1 KRNLTLEEISQELKI
16 STRLLQAIESD
27 QYDKLPSGL
36 FAKSFVRQYARLL
49 GLDEEAIAGEVQ
61 QALAPAP
68 EVPEPVE
75 KGRQASVAP
84 IQVPKVDEWETVGD
98 KRFQW
103 SGWSSAVL
111 LVAVMLVCSA
121 VYAWMQRSKP
131 PVTAQV
137 SPPKQSVVQSA
148 PAPAG
153 LAAQPAATPGVTAPP
168 PSPVEPAPAPTP
180 EAGQAAELKPAEQKS
195 AGQEPVEPKAT
206 EPNTAERMVVEPKP
220 AEPNAAERKPAE
232 PKPEEPRPAPAVVRV
247 KPPNAGGTVHVEITA
262 DETVWVLA
270 RADGKYAFSA
280 TMDPHATRTVDGV
293 KEVTLRLGN
302 AGGGTIS
309 LNGKPLGRGGPR
321 GKVRT
326 FHFPWGGFHIV
337 AAKPPAEP
345 VDRL

>member
-1 KRNLTLEEISQELKI
+1 MTPVGETLRRERMKRNLQLEEISNELKI

-36 FAKSFVRQYARLL
+36 FSKSFVRQYARLL

-98 KRFQW
+98 NRFQW

-137 SPPKQSVVQSA
+137 SPPKQSGVQSA

-153 LAAQPAATPGVTAPP
+153 LAAQPVAAPGVTASP
-168 PSPVEPAPAPTP
+168 PSPVERAPAP
-180 EAGQAAELKPAEQKS
+180 GQAAEQKPAEQKP
-195 AGQEPVEPKAT
+195 AEQEPVEPKAT

-232 PKPEEPRPAPAVVRV
+232 PRLAPAIVRV
-247 KPPNAGGTVHVEITA
+247 
-262 DETVWVLA
+262 
-270 RADGKYAFSA
+270 
-280 TMDPHATRTVDGV
+280 
-293 KEVTLRLGN
+293 
-302 AGGGTIS
+302 
-309 LNGKPLGRGGPR
+309 
-321 GKVRT
+321 
-326 FHFPWGGFHIV
+326 
-337 AAKPPAEP
+337 
-345 VDRL
+345 

>member
-153 LAAQPAATPGVTAPP
+153 LAAQPAAAPGVTAPP
-168 PSPVEPAPAPTP
+168 PSPVEPAPAPPP
-180 EAGQAAELKPAEQKS
+180 EAGGAGGAPKPAEQR
-195 AGQEPVEPKAT
+195 AGGKAR
-206 EPNTAERMVVEPKP
+206 AH
-220 AEPNAAERKPAE
+220 RKPAAR
-232 PKPEEPRPAPAVVRV
+232 PPAPAVVRV
-247 KPPNAGGTVHVEITA
+247 KPPNAGG
-262 DETVWVLA
+262 
-270 RADGKYAFSA
+270 K
-280 TMDPHATRTVDGV
+280 
-293 KEVTLRLGN
+293 
-302 AGGGTIS
+302 AGGA
-309 LNGKPLGRGGPR
+309 KAGG
-321 GKVRT
+321 
-326 FHFPWGGFHIV
+326 
-337 AAKPPAEP
+337 AK
-345 VDRL
+345 